1 MVNRIVGATVT
12 IGLIALFLLGLMA
25 ASYSPG
31 QITVGGDALLQ
42 VRDPRI
48 DAQATRI
55 VQESSDAARE
65 RAIQAQTL
73 EAQRD
78 KAKTEAEAT
87 EKAAAALVVRNVL
100 VALGIGLGALVL
112 IVGGAYAIVTWLHKN
127 AASVKP
133 NEAGL
138 YPLIV
143 SRGLGQVIIHDP
155 NRNAGSAAVYQVSTP
170 LEQWMHTL
178 AALRRFLLTGQPP
191 DGLTL
196 PAPQAAFPQDASEHT
211 VAQITTQAQIVQ
223 GMAALAH
230 GARGNPRVQRQA
242 ASRIV
247 RHMAD
252 PSTLLGERQPQLPPV
267 TVIAPGDYDK
277 FKQTYV
283 LNAAGA
289 DDDMVVL

>member
-1 MVNRIVGATVT
+1 MNKIVGATVT
-12 IGLIALFLLGLMA
+12 VGIFALFLLGLMA
-25 ASYSPG
+25 AGYSPG
-31 QITVGGDALLQ
+31 QITVGGDALIQ

-170 LEQWMHTL
+170 IEQWMHTL
-178 AALRRFLLTGQPP
+178 AALRRFFVTGQPP
-191 DGLTL
+191 DGLAL
-196 PAPQAAFPQDASEHT
+196 PAPQAKFPQDVSEHT
-211 VAQITTQAQIVQ
+211 VAQITTQAQAGQ
-223 GMAALAH
+223 TMAALAH

-242 ASRIV
+242 ARRV
-247 RHMAD
+247 VHYVNDAAAFM
-252 PSTLLGERQPQLPPV
+252 GEQQPQLPPV
-267 TVIAPGDYDK
+267 TVIAPGDYDQ

-289 DDDMVVL
+289 DDDMVVI